1 MRKYT
6 FILLAMLL
14 QTAVIADEIKLPD
27 IKEGLW
33 EITSVAEMV
42 GFPVKIPPMTSHT
55 TECLTKKKGLNLKTL
70 LKNQNCAMSALKLQ
84 SNTATWN
91 MKCTMEHTTMNGNGS
106 LQYQYETFKGFFNM
120 SLAGESGTMQIMTT
134 LKGRYLSPCS

>member
-6 FILLAMLL
+6 FILFALFL

-42 GFPVKIPPMTSHT
+42 GFPVKLPPMSSRT
-55 TECLTKKKGLNLKTL
+55 TECLSKQKGLDPKTL
-70 LKNQNCAMSALKLQ
+70 LKDQNCTLSDL
-84 SNTATWN
+84 SIVSDTATWN
-91 MKCTMEHTTMNGNGS
+91 MSCNMQNITMTGNGS

-120 SLAGESGTMQIMTT
+120 SLEGESGAMQIMTT
-134 LKGRYLSPCS
+134 LKGRYIDSCQ